1 MDLDTNLTW
10 SGKLALIQSELLG
23 RQVDMQSSEP
33 T

>member
-10 SGKLALIQSELLG
+10 SGKLALIEGELLG
-23 RQVDMQSSEP
+23 RQVVAQSLEP